1 MLEYALRK
9 RYITYLNLERPKP
22 LKFAAIDI
30 GSNAVR
36 LLFCN
41 VYDDDGKII
50 LKKAELIRVPIRLGE
65 DSFITGKISE
75 EKTEKLVDAMNAF
88 KNLIKVNEVVDYRAC
103 ATSAMRDAENGKS
116 VIERV
121 FKETGVRIE
130 IIDGKTEASILYS
143 DHIQEKLDRN
153 TSYLYIDIGGGSTE
167 ISLFSKGKSIGSQ
180 SFNIGTI
187 RMLHNQIDKAY
198 WTNFKNWIEDLTKN
212 YKPLVAIGSGGN
224 INKLFKMS
232 GRKPNKMISTE
243 KLKSLYAVLESYTY
257 EERIKILGLNPDR
270 ADVIIPASKILLT
283 ILKKA
288 GIENTIVPQ
297 TGLAD
302 GIIHQLYKSKKM
314 AEKL

>member
-1 MLEYALRK
+1 M
-9 RYITYLNLERPKP
+9 
-22 LKFAAIDI
+22 KFAAIDI

-41 VYDDDGKII
+41 VYDDDGRVS
-50 LKKAELIRVPIRLGE
+50 LKKAELIRVPLRLGE

-75 EKTEKLVDAMNAF
+75 EKTEKLIDAMHAF
-88 KNLIKVNEVVDYRAC
+88 KSLMKVNDVIDFRAC
-103 ATSAMRDAENGKS
+103 ATSAMRDAQNGKD

-121 FKETGVRIE
+121 WKETGIQIE
-130 IIDGKTEASILYS
+130 LIDGKTEASILYS
-143 DHIQEKLDRN
+143 NHIQERPDKDA
-153 TSYLYIDIGGGSTE
+153 SYLYIDIGGGSTE
-167 ISLFSKGKSIGSQ
+167 ITLFSKGKTLASQ
-180 SFNIGTI
+180 SFNVGTI

-198 WTNFKNWIEDLTKN
+198 WTAFKEWIEETTKGHS
-212 YKPLVAIGSGGN
+212 PLVAIGSGGN

-243 KLKSLYAVLESYTY
+243 KLKSLYALLESYTY
-257 EERIKILGLNPDR
+257 EERIKILGLNTDR

-302 GIIHQLYKSKKM
+302 GLIHQLYKSRKL
-314 AEKL
+314 AEKS